1 MKKVLIVLF
10 ALIILPVNLHSNERV
25 YANDDIE
32 LSWIFLE
39 NEIEFTYT
47 AKTTGWLAIGFEPT
61 QVMKNADIKIA
72 YVENGKLVM
81 EDHFAH
87 GFTSHKKDQ
96 ELGGEYNLT
105 AIEGFEKD
113 GKTTIIF
120 KMPLISSD
128 KYDISLEE
136 RGTYKVIFATGR
148 KDNFKSIHNW
158 RSLETITF

>member
-1 MKKVLIVLF
+1 MRKVIIVLAALIVSL
-10 ALIILPVNLHSNERV
+10 NLYADERV
-25 YANDDIE
+25 YATDNIE
-32 LSWIFLE
+32 LSWIFID

-72 YVENGKLVM
+72 YVDNGKLVI

-96 ELGGEYNLT
+96 DLGGEYNLT
-105 AIEGFEKD
+105 AIEGYEKG

-120 KMPLISSD
+120 RMPLISGD
-128 KYDISLEE
+128 KYDASLEE

-148 KDNFKSIHNW
+148 KDNFRSIHNW
-158 RSLETITF
+158 RSLENITF